1 MHVEDSQI
9 KSFIIDAGLISKL
22 EIEDA
27 EKEAKSKKKPLSE
40 VLISK
45 GKFSDDDLR
54 RVQAYILGIPFINLK
69 GQTLNH
75 EILTLIPEPIA
86 RKHNIIAFAKKTIL
100 LRWPCWTQMIC
111 RRLIQSRKRW
121 G

>member
-9 KSFIIDAGLISKL
+9 KEFVVDAGLISKS
-22 EIEDA
+22 EVEEV
-27 EKEAKSKKKPLSE
+27 EKEAKQKKKPLSDI
-40 VLISK
+40 LILK

-75 EILTLIPEPIA
+75 DILSLIPEPVA
-86 RKHNIIAFAKKTIL
+86 RKHNIIAFEKNQDSLEVA
-100 LRWPCWTQMIC
+100 M
-111 RRLIQSRKRW
+111 
-121 G
+121 